1 MILRVIDKL
10 IDSDLFPGRQRWPTV
25 HEGRRQVHARRD
37 SFGGVRV
44 RQVLQP
50 WQVHQG
56 LILPL
61 LDTRQDRR
69 QREGRRTPLAP
80 RPGPPS
86 FYQMIKAV

>member
-1 MILRVIDKL
+1 
-10 IDSDLFPGRQRWPTV
+10 
-25 HEGRRQVHARRD
+25 
-37 SFGGVRV
+37 
-44 RQVLQP
+44 
-50 WQVHQG
+50 
-56 LILPL
+56 